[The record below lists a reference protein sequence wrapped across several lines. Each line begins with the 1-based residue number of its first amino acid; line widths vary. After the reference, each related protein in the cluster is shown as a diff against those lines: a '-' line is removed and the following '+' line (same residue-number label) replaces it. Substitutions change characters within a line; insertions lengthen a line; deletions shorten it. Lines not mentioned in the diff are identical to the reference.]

1 VKLNYK
7 RVPNLPQH
15 YLGVQGPGYAWI
27 VAQHLTFSNKVLV
40 ITNDRKSSES
50 LTNDL
55 STLQKILPVNHFPSW
70 ETLPFE
76 EVSPQLITS
85 ASRIEILYRAQS
97 TERSL
102 IVTSVEG
109 LLQRVP
115 QPWFIEQLRMTIAA
129 GTPIERDQL
138 IQALFLAGFRHSPL
152 VEEVGDVAVRGQII
166 DVFPSGYREPIRIA
180 LKGSRVAELRT
191 FNIVSQ
197 RSSQKIADVLILP
210 VSELIQ
216 LDPLSPFHSRLPEA
230 LAQLKD
236 RAQLLGTPPREL
248 QRIVHALEQ
257 GTSLPGIELAQA
269 ICFPQ
274 LYTLLDYCHPDTNI
288 VLADAT
294 AIDQQLEEIEKSF
307 HDHAEARSAEHYLVP
322 KSEALI
328 QSAEITRL
336 RLNQFKQ
343 VTFNNLDI
351 SLDQKGVKNTIR
363 QVKSTSNI
371 EVATRLKTKIGSGS
385 AFQPLEE
392 FIHHVR
398 RKKYTIGFF
407 VGSDTRA
414 IRLQRLLLDYNLD
427 AVPIDISAQEWFER
441 GCKQPLA
448 IFHGHISEGI
458 SLTDEKLIFLSETE
472 IFGERSY
479 REKNATNQQ
488 LTRRLLNTLAQL
500 KEGDYV
506 VHTDYGIGL
515 YQGIQHLD
523 LDDVVGDFLQIQYLD
538 SLLYLP
544 VHNIS
549 KIQKYSAGEGQ
560 KPKLDKLASLRWKN
574 TKAQVRQS
582 VISIAGELIK
592 LYAARSITR
601 GWRFEPYG
609 AEDDRFADGFAF
621 NETPDQLK
629 AIEET
634 LADMAL
640 DRPMDRLI
648 CGDVGFGKTEV
659 ALRAAFKCTQHA
671 RQVAVLVPTTILV
684 EQHRSHFE
692 KRFIDFSV
700 KVGAVSRF
708 YSQKKNHATLEA
720 LSKGD
725 IDIIIG
731 THRLLQKDVLFKDIG
746 LIIVDEEHRFGVKQ
760 KERLK
765 QIKKQVDV
773 LTLTATPIPRTLHM
787 SLLGIR
793 DASIITTP
801 PHDRRVIRTYVA
813 SYSDSLVRDAIMR
826 EIGRGGQTFYLH
838 NRVQSIEAVSARLSE
853 LVPEARFGYAHGQ
866 MSEDQLEK
874 IMVSFLNHEIDVLIS
889 TTIIESGLDVPNAN
903 TMIVERAEALG
914 LAQLYQIRGRVG
926 RSTRQAYAYLL
937 VPKQEKLSGEARQRL
952 TVLQSLDDLGI
963 GFQLALRDLE
973 IRGAGNLLGK
983 EQSGS
988 VAAIG
993 FELYTKI
1000 LKEAVLHLKGED
1012 IEIEEELDPE
1022 ISINMSA
1029 YIPEDY
1035 IPDISERLVLYQR
1048 LSSLVSADD
1057 CRDIEEEMRDRFG
1070 NFSAEV
1076 QNLIELMK
1084 LKAVLKS
1091 LGVVKLELKSDRIL
1105 LSLLARAKL
1114 NGEKVAAAMLKN
1126 PDKIKLS
1133 KNNVL
1138 TVRYDGERFHSP
1150 VDLEAFT
1157 SHLFETL
1164 Q

>member
-1 VKLNYK
+1 
-7 RVPNLPQH
+7 VPVYPQH
-15 YLGVQGPGYAWI
+15 YLGVQGPGSAWLI
-27 VAQHLTFSNKVLV
+27 TQHLERNPKILV
-40 ITNDRKSSES
+40 VANDRKSSEALAS
-50 LTNDL
+50 DL
-55 STLQKILPVNHFPSW
+55 STLQKQLPVNHFSSW
-70 ETLPFE
+70 ETLPYE
-76 EVSPQLITS
+76 EVSPQLTTS
-85 ASRIEILYRAQS
+85 AARIEILHRAQKP
-97 TERSL
+97 EQSL

-109 LLQRVP
+109 LVHRVP
-115 QPWFIEQLRMTIAA
+115 APWFIEQLTITV
-129 GTPIERDQL
+129 TPGAIIEREQF
-138 IQALFLAGFRHSPL
+138 IQALFLAGFHHAPL
-152 VEEVGDVAVRGQII
+152 VEQIGDIAVRGQII
-166 DVFPSGYREPIRIA
+166 DIFPAGYQEPIRIA
-180 LKGSRVAELRT
+180 FKESQISELRT
-191 FNIVSQ
+191 FNAVTQ
-197 RSSQKIADVLILP
+197 RSSKKIAQVLILP
-210 VSELIQ
+210 VSEMIQ
-216 LDPLSPFHSRLPEA
+216 LDQLSPFNTKLLGA
-230 LAQLKD
+230 LALLKE
-236 RAQLLGTPPREL
+236 RAQLLGTPPSEV
-248 QRIVHALEQ
+248 QRIVKALEH
-257 GTSLPGIELAQA
+257 GTSIPGIELSQA
-269 ICFPQ
+269 ICFPE
-274 LYTLLDYCHPDTNI
+274 LYSLLDYCHPDTTI
-288 VLADAT
+288 ILADAS
-294 AIDQQLEEIEKSF
+294 AIEQQCEEIEKSYQE
-307 HDHAEARSAEHYLVP
+307 HGEIRAAEHYLVP
-322 KSEALI
+322 DSSALI
-328 QSAEITRL
+328 QSAEVTSARL
-336 RLNQFKQ
+336 KLFHQI
-343 VTFNNLDI
+343 TFNNLDV
-351 SLDQKGVKNTIR
+351 SVKKNRTLGAVHR
-363 QVKSTSNI
+363 VKSASNI
-371 EVATRLKTKIGSGS
+371 EVATKLRTRIGTGN

-392 FIHHVR
+392 FINLMR
-398 RKKYTIGFF
+398 RKDYTIGFF

-414 IRLQRLLLDYNLD
+414 TRLQRLLLDYNLD
-427 AVPIDISAQEWFER
+427 AVAMEISAVEWRER
-441 GCKQPLA
+441 GFKPPLA
-448 IFHGHISEGI
+448 IFRGHISEGI
-458 SLTDEKLIFLSETE
+458 RLTDEKIIFLSETE
-472 IFGERSY
+472 LFGERSY
-479 REKNATNQQ
+479 REKSAHNQQ

-538 SLLYLP
+538 SRLYLP

-684 EQHRSHFE
+684 EQHRSNFE
-692 KRFIDFSV
+692 KRFRDFPV

-708 YSQKKNHATLEA
+708 YSQKKNHATLADLA
-720 LSKGD
+720 LGN

-731 THRLLQKDVLFKDIG
+731 THRLLQKDVIFKDIG

-765 QIKKQVDV
+765 QIRKQVDV

-801 PHDRRVIRTYVA
+801 PNDRRVIRTYVA

-826 EIGRGGQTFYLH
+826 EINRGGQTFYLH
-838 NRVQSIEAVSARLSE
+838 NRVQSIEAVCARLTE
-853 LVPEARFGYAHGQ
+853 LVPEARFGFAHGQ
-866 MSEDQLEK
+866 MSEDLLEK
-874 IMVSFLNHEIDVLIS
+874 IMLSFLNHEIDVLIS

-903 TMIVERAEALG
+903 TMIVERADALG

-937 VPKQEKLSGEARQRL
+937 VPKHEKLSGEARQRL

-1012 IEIEEELDPE
+1012 VEIEEELDPE

-1048 LSSLVSADD
+1048 LSSVVNTDD
-1057 CRDIEEEMRDRFG
+1057 CRDIEEELRDRFG
-1070 NFSAEV
+1070 NFSTEV

-1091 LGVVKLELKSDRIL
+1091 LGVIKLELKSDRIL

-1126 PDKIKLS
+1126 PEKIKLS

-1138 TVRYDGERFHSP
+1138 TVRYDEQKFYSP

-1157 SHLFETL
+1157 SHLFEQL